1 MAIAL
6 TVLEDSSRGTGACV
20 LLEYEGRRL
29 LLDCGYDD
37 SGPLSLSPSLP
48 VPAASLDAVVLS
60 HGHLGHCGLLPILVR
75 GGFAGKVYCTVATG

>member
-48 VPAASLDAVVLS
+48 VPAASLNAVVKNAS
-60 HGHLGHCGLLPILVR
+60 PP
-75 GGFAGKVYCTVATG
+75 KVLQKVKRYIRRDCRKPQELKV